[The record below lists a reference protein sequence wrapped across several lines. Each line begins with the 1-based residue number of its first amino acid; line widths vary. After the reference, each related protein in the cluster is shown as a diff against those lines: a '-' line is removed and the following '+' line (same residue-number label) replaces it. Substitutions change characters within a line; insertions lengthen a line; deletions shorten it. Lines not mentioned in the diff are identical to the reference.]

1 MIRKTT
7 RLGITYTLTAV
18 LFLTLTGIAE
28 GSIINPNPPPT
39 SPSSPSQP
47 SQGCNLLEGR
57 YTNPRNEMQNKL
69 KRKKVPAGW

>member
-47 SQGCNLLEGR
+47 SQGCNHHGSSSDHHGCGFSCWQCLS
-57 YTNPRNEMQNKL
+57 
-69 KRKKVPAGW
+69 WFF